1 MKTALTFTAA
11 TILIVGWAIVHRAS
25 DRAKPAMTQEQS
37 QLSSTIFERKPRLS
51 APRLPFT
58 PPPVDAEAE
67 ARPATNLFT
76 RLLNGDAPRL
86 TPEQVEPYLR
96 KTGRSVES
104 LLGAFYATGDRAFLR
119 EAAEKNPDDPRAN
132 FAAYFLTREHP
143 ITEPASAE
151 SRQRLEAFAKTAPD
165 NALPNYLLAFD
176 DFKSG
181 KTDQAVQ
188 QLLAAAQK
196 SKFQDY
202 SREFIQN
209 AEDAYR
215 AAGWSEAEAKA
226 VAAFG
231 LMLPHLVELKQA
243 GLKTTELAQ
252 LYRQNGDEASAQ
264 AALQLALGLGQRLDG
279 GEPLTTIEEL
289 VGFAIER
296 RALAAMDPASVIGDT
311 GQTVQ
316 GRLDAINQR
325 RKDIKEISSKEEAI
339 LPTLSEPDLVSFF
352 DRVKVLGED
361 AAVLWLVK
369 THSSQPSP

>member
-1 MKTALTFTAA
+1 
-11 TILIVGWAIVHRAS
+11 
-25 DRAKPAMTQEQS
+25 
-37 QLSSTIFERKPRLS
+37 
-51 APRLPFT
+51 
-58 PPPVDAEAE
+58 VDAEAE

-96 KTGRSVES
+96 KNGRSVES

-132 FAAYFLTREHP
+132 FAAYFLAREHP